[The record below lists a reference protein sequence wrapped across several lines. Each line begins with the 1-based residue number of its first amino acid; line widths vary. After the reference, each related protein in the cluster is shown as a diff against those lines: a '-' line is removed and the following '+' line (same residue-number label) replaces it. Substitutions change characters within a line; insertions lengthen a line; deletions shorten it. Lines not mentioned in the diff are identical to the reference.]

1 MKYILNSAKYSVA
14 LFLASILAMGCSN
27 EIDLFEE
34 GDTIPVVYCLLNP
47 QEDIQ
52 YLRLAKIYTV
62 TKETYQNN
70 PVPDS
75 TQLSEPSLIYI
86 EEYDEN
92 EDVEEI
98 YYFSQT
104 DFPVRDSGL
113 FSDHSYSLYKA
124 EFKPV
129 EGKTYILYVYFPDK
143 DKIISGKTV
152 VMDIPVLI
160 DPVDVPYRMI
170 TFDSLS
176 RMVVRWTPAQNGGLY
191 QGVFRFH
198 YAEQSGGNTDNKY
211 VDFATPLFS
220 GIEAEYVSEK
230 VINPNN
236 FFINLS
242 ENIPIITGVI
252 RIPIS
257 IEFQFYATGI
267 DVALQI
273 HSTGSRSGDFPSI
286 FEYSNLIG
294 GVGIF
299 SSFVSFRVP
308 NLKLSPVSIRNLQT
322 HPLTRDLGFEI
333 ITPNL

>member
-1 MKYILNSAKYSVA
+1 MKYILNSAKYTFTVI
-14 LFLASILAMGCSN
+14 LASILAMGCSN

-47 QEDIQ
+47 QEDVQ

-92 EDVEEI
+92 DDVEEI

-104 DFPVRDSGL
+104 DFPERGSGL

-129 EGKTYILYVYFPDK
+129 EGKTYVLYVYFPDQ

-152 VMDIPVLI
+152 VMDIPELI
-160 DPVDVPYRMI
+160 DPMDVPFRMI

-176 RMVVRWTPAQNGGLY
+176 NLVIRWTPVQNGGLY

-198 YAEQSGGNTDNKY
+198 YAEQSGGNTDNKF

-220 GIEAEYVSEK
+220 G
-230 VINPNN
+230 
-236 FFINLS
+236 L
-242 ENIPIITGVI
+242 
-252 RIPIS
+252 
-257 IEFQFYATGI
+257 

-286 FEYSNLIG
+286 FEFTNLIG

-299 SSFVSFRVP
+299 SSFVSFRIP

-333 ITPNL
+333 IMPTP

>member
-1 MKYILNSAKYSVA
+1 MLNSAKYFASL
-14 LFLASILAMGCSN
+14 LFACLLTIGCSN
-27 EIDLFEE
+27 EISLFEE
-34 GDTIPVVYCLLNP
+34 GETIPVIYCLLNP

-70 PVPDS
+70 PIPDS
-75 TQLSEPSLIYI
+75 TRLSEPSLIYI

-92 EDVEEI
+92 DDVENI
-98 YYFSQT
+98 FYFKET
-104 DFPVRDSGL
+104 DFPERDSGL
-113 FSDHSYSLYKA
+113 FSDNSYSLYRA

-129 EGKTYILYVYFPDK
+129 EGKTYVLYTYFQGQ

-152 VMDIPVLI
+152 IMDIPELI
-160 DPVDVPYRMI
+160 DPLEVPFRMI

-176 RMVVRWTPAQNGGLY
+176 SLVVRWTPAQNGGLY

-198 YAEQSGGNTDNKY
+198 YAEQLGENTDYKY
-211 VDFATPLFS
+211 VDFVTPLFS
-220 GIEAEYVSEK
+220 GLNTEYVSEK
-230 VINPNN
+230 IINPNN

-242 ENIPIITGVI
+242 ENIPVTAGVI

-273 HSTGSRSGDFPSI
+273 HSTGSLSGDFPSI
-286 FEYSNLIG
+286 FEFTNLIG

-299 SSFVSFRVP
+299 SSYVSFRVP

-322 HPLTRDLGFEI
+322 HPLTRDLGFEFI
-333 ITPNL
+333 IPKP